1 MCGIGTVNSNDWEV
15 AVLRHGVEGVAPL
28 LLLLLKVTL
37 HIDDGGGVGWWW
49 IEMRN
54 DEGWTSQVTRGIARK
69 EAKQQ
74 NKPRMG

>member
-1 MCGIGTVNSNDWEV
+1 MVRLKI
-15 AVLRHGVEGVAPL
+15 AV
-28 LLLLLKVTL
+28 
-37 HIDDGGGVGWWW
+37 GGGVGWWW

>member
-1 MCGIGTVNSNDWEV
+1 ME
-15 AVLRHGVEGVAPL
+15 E
-28 LLLLLKVTL
+28 
-37 HIDDGGGVGWWW
+37 GWWW